1 MRNHPQPPSQTPASP
16 RARRSVDTAS
26 CAEATGR
33 HRDLFEEPEGG
44 AKHFLED
51 PQCLATA
58 TRVAGLRVVDVAPA
72 TSYPKRPRVPEPSTL
87 GKAVSVSTFRPR
99 VVLWLCC
106 DL

>member
-1 MRNHPQPPSQTPASP
+1 
-16 RARRSVDTAS
+16 VDTAS

-58 TRVAGLRVVDVAPA
+58 TRNAIAI
-72 TSYPKRPRVPEPSTL
+72 STAISL
-87 GKAVSVSTFRPR
+87 TLPTR
-99 VVLWLCC
+99 VVLDNARQDDKQRGAECN
-106 DL
+106 